1 MGMSLKTLRVP
12 ELEVDHPED
21 VAEIKAELE
30 RQGYTAS
37 ESAIAWAYSE
47 WSEDRWC
54 ASWMMMNVGIVSI
67 EDAAKGVREY
77 LVE

>member
-1 MGMSLKTLRVP
+1 MALKTLHVP
-12 ELEVDHPED
+12 NHQIDYPDD
-21 VAEIKAELE
+21 VAEIRKELE

-37 ESAIAWAYSE
+37 NSAIAWAYSE
-47 WSEDRWC
+47 WSEARWC
-54 ASWMMMNVGIVSI
+54 ASWMMLNVGVVSI